1 MTSAD
6 GMTLT
11 DRVRELLTDALRAAQ
26 ADGRLPDVAVDEVT
40 VERPQNPE
48 HGDFAT
54 STPLKLARVFRRNPF
69 DIAEAIASSTPTGGI
84 LASAEAVRPGFVN
97 LRLNP
102 TWLAEQVDVIRQA
115 GDFFGSVDDGNGTR
129 VQVEFVS
136 VNPTG
141 PIHVGHGRG
150 AVFGSSLASV
160 LEAAGYDVQRE
171 YYINDAGNQMDR
183 FNQSL
188 FARYQQQYGKDA
200 QVPEDGYLGEYMI
213 DLARDIIE
221 EDGRIYLDM
230 SEDESVSSLGDR
242 GLKWMTTIARDDMR
256 DLRVV
261 YDNWFTER
269 SLYENGQFD
278 RAMALLDDSGLLT
291 ERNGAT
297 WFKSTSLGDEEDKV
311 MVRSTGAPTY
321 FATDIA
327 YHYNKFLER
336 GFDRVIDVLGADHQG
351 HVRFMNT
358 VPLAL
363 GIEAGRLQL
372 LIYQLV
378 TLKRAG
384 EAVRFSKRA
393 GQVVTLREL
402 VDEVGADACR
412 FFFLQRAPD
421 SQMEF
426 DIELAKEQSDKNPV
440 YYIQYAHARIASILR
455 LADDRGIDYADGDV
469 SLLTHEAEL
478 SLVHTMLRLPEL
490 ISMMA
495 RNLEPHHLT
504 YYSMDLATDFHNFYQ
519 QCRVVSSDPAD
530 AEITRARLKLAEAT
544 KTVLARCLT
553 LMGMTA
559 PEAM

>member
-1 MTSAD
+1 
-6 GMTLT
+6 MTLT
-11 DRVRELLTDALRAAQ
+11 DRVRDLLTDALRAAQ
-26 ADGRLPDVAVDEVT
+26 ADGRLPDVQVDAVT

-54 STPLKLARVFRRNPF
+54 STPMKLARVMRRNPF

-84 LASAEAVRPGFVN
+84 LASVEAVRPGFVN

-102 TWLAEQVDVIRQA
+102 AWLAEQVDVIRQA
-115 GDFFGSVDDGNGTR
+115 RDTYGSVDDGKGTR

-171 YYINDAGNQMDR
+171 YYINDAGNQMDM
-183 FNQSL
+183 FNRSVY
-188 FARYQQQYGKDA
+188 ARYVQAFGREA
-200 QVPEDGYLGEYMI
+200 EVPEEGYSGEYLV
-213 DLARDIIE
+213 DLASELRE
-221 EDGRIYLDM
+221 EFGDKYLDM
-230 SEDESVSSLGDR
+230 DEDRAVSEIGNIAMRRMIDAIREDMERLEVRYDE
-242 GLKWMTTIARDDMR
+242 
-256 DLRVV
+256 
-261 YDNWFTER
+261 WFSER
-269 SLYENGQFD
+269 SLFDSGQFET
-278 RAMALLDDSGLLT
+278 AMAMLDEKELT
-291 ERNGAT
+291 VERDGAT
-297 WFKSTSLGDEEDKV
+297 WFAATKLGDEKDKV
-311 MVRSTGAPTY
+311 LIRGTGAPTY
-321 FATDIA
+321 FASDVA
-327 YHYNKFLER
+327 YHYDKFLVR
-336 GFDRVIDVLGADHQG
+336 GFDRVINIWGADHQG
-351 HVRFMNT
+351 QVPFMQQ
-358 VPLAL
+358 LADVL
-363 GIEAGRLQL
+363 GVSRDSLVL

-378 TLKRAG
+378 TLKSGG

-393 GQVVTLREL
+393 GQIVTLREL
-402 VDEVGADACR
+402 VEEVGADACR
-412 FFFLQRAPD
+412 FFFLQRAPE

-455 LADDRGIDYADGDV
+455 LADQRGIDFADGDV

-478 SLVHTMLRLPEL
+478 SLVRTMLRLPEL
-490 ISMMA
+490 ISTMA

-504 YYSMDLATDFHNFYQ
+504 YYSMDLATGFHNFYQ

-530 AEITRARLKLAEAT
+530 AEITKARLKLAEAT
-544 KTVLARCLT
+544 KSVLARCLG

>member
-1 MTSAD
+1 
-6 GMTLT
+6 MTLT
-11 DRVRELLTDALRAAQ
+11 DRVRDLLTDALRATQ
-26 ADGRLPDVAVDEVT
+26 ADGRLPEADVDAVT

-54 STPLKLARVFRRNPF
+54 STPMKLARVMRRNPF

-84 LASAEAVRPGFVN
+84 LAKVEAVRPGFVN

-102 TWLAEQVDVIRQA
+102 AWLAEQVDVIRQA
-115 GDFFGSVDDGNGTR
+115 RDTYGSVDDGKGTR

-171 YYINDAGNQMDR
+171 YYINDAGNQMDM
-183 FNQSL
+183 FNRSVYARYVQAFGREAEVPEEGYSGEYLVDLAGELREEFGDKFLDMDEDRAVSEIGGIGMNRMIDAIREDMQRLEVRYDVWFSEQSL
-188 FARYQQQYGKDA
+188 FD
-200 QVPEDGYLGEYMI
+200 
-213 DLARDIIE
+213 
-221 EDGRIYLDM
+221 
-230 SEDESVSSLGDR
+230 S
-242 GLKWMTTIARDDMR
+242 
-256 DLRVV
+256 
-261 YDNWFTER
+261 
-269 SLYENGQFD
+269 GQFET
-278 RAMALLDDSGLLT
+278 AMAMLEEKDLT
-291 ERNGAT
+291 VERDGAT
-297 WFKSTSLGDEEDKV
+297 WFAATKLGDEKDKV
-311 MVRSTGAPTY
+311 LIRGTGAPTY
-321 FATDIA
+321 FASDVA
-327 YHYNKFLER
+327 YHYDKFLVR
-336 GFDRVIDVLGADHQG
+336 GFDRVINIWGADHQG
-351 HVRFMNT
+351 QVPFMQQ
-358 VPLAL
+358 LADVL
-363 GIEAGRLQL
+363 GVSRDSLVL

-378 TLKRAG
+378 TLKSGG

-393 GQVVTLREL
+393 GQIVTLREL
-402 VDEVGADACR
+402 VEEVGADACR
-412 FFFLQRAPD
+412 FFFLQRAPE

-455 LADDRGIDYADGDV
+455 LAEQRGIDFADGDV
-469 SLLTHEAEL
+469 TLLTHEAEL
-478 SLVHTMLRLPEL
+478 SLVRTMLRLPEL

-504 YYSMDLATDFHNFYQ
+504 YYSMELATGFHNFYQ

-530 AEITRARLKLAEAT
+530 AEITKARLKLAEAT
-544 KTVLARCLT
+544 KSVLARCLT

>member
-1 MTSAD
+1 
-6 GMTLT
+6 MTLT
-11 DRVRELLTDALRAAQ
+11 DRVRDLLTSALRTAQ
-26 ADGRLPDVAVDEVT
+26 AEGRLPDVPVDEVT

-54 STPLKLARVFRRNPF
+54 STPLKLARAMRRNPF
-69 DIAEAIASSTPTGGI
+69 DIAEAIASSTETGGI
-84 LASAEAVRPGFVN
+84 LASAEAARPGFVN

-102 TWLAEQVDVIRQA
+102 AWLTEQVDAIRQA
-115 GDFFGSVDDGNGTR
+115 GDSYGNVDDGAGTR

-141 PIHVGHGRG
+141 PLHVGHARG
-150 AVFGSSLASV
+150 AVFGSALCNV
-160 LEAAGYDVQRE
+160 LGAAKYEVQRE
-171 YYINDAGNQMDR
+171 YYFNDAGTQMER

-188 FARYQQQYGKDA
+188 YARYLQQLGKA
-200 QVPEDGYLGEYMI
+200 AELPEDGYQGDYMI
-213 DLARDIIE
+213 DLAREIV
-221 EDGRIYLDM
+221 EDEGVKYLDM
-230 SEDESVSSLGDR
+230 TEGDAVASLGGL
-242 GLKWMTTIARDDMR
+242 GLKRMTTIAKDDMR
-256 DLRVV
+256 DLVVV

-278 RAMALLDDSGLLT
+278 RAMALLKDSDLLV
-291 ERNGAT
+291 ERDGAT
-297 WFKSTSLGDEEDKV
+297 WFRSTSLGDEEDKV
-311 MVRSTGAPTY
+311 LIRQTGAPTY

-336 GFDRVIDVLGADHQG
+336 DFDRVIDVLGADHQG
-351 HVRFMNT
+351 HVRFMNI

-363 GIEAGRLQL
+363 GIDADSLELI
-372 LIYQLV
+372 IYQLV
-378 TLKRAG
+378 TLKRGG
-384 EAVRFSKRA
+384 ETVRASKRS
-393 GQVVTLREL
+393 GDIVTLREL
-402 VDEVGADACR
+402 VEEVGADACR

-455 LADDRGIDYADGDV
+455 LAGDRGIDYADGDT

-478 SLVHTMLRLPEL
+478 SLVRTMLRLPEL
-490 ISMMA
+490 VSMMA

-504 YYSMDLATDFHNFYQ
+504 YYSMDLATGFHNFYQ

-530 AEITRARLKLAEAT
+530 ADISKARLKLCDAT
-544 KTVLARCLT
+544 RTVLARCLT

>member
-1 MTSAD
+1 
-6 GMTLT
+6 MTLT
-11 DRVRELLTDALRAAQ
+11 DLVRDLLTDALRAAQ
-26 ADGRLPDVAVDEVT
+26 ADGRLPDVQVDAVT

-54 STPLKLARVFRRNPF
+54 STPMKLARVMRRNPF

-84 LASAEAVRPGFVN
+84 LAKVEAVRPGFVN
-97 LRLNP
+97 LRLNSA
-102 TWLAEQVDVIRQA
+102 WLAEQVDVIRQA
-115 GDFFGSVDDGNGTR
+115 RDTYGSVDDGNGTR

-171 YYINDAGNQMDR
+171 YYINDAGNQMDM
-183 FNQSL
+183 FNRSVYARYVQAFGREAEVPEEGYSGEYLVDLASELREEFGDKYLDMDEDRAVSEIGNIAMRRMIDAIREDMERLEVRYDEWFSEQSL
-188 FARYQQQYGKDA
+188 FD
-200 QVPEDGYLGEYMI
+200 
-213 DLARDIIE
+213 
-221 EDGRIYLDM
+221 
-230 SEDESVSSLGDR
+230 S
-242 GLKWMTTIARDDMR
+242 
-256 DLRVV
+256 
-261 YDNWFTER
+261 
-269 SLYENGQFD
+269 GQFET
-278 RAMALLDDSGLLT
+278 AMVLLDEKDLT
-291 ERNGAT
+291 VERDGAT
-297 WFKSTSLGDEEDKV
+297 WFAATKLGDDKDKV
-311 MVRSTGAPTY
+311 LIRGTGAPTY
-321 FATDIA
+321 FASDVA
-327 YHYNKFLER
+327 YHYDKFLVR
-336 GFDRVIDVLGADHQG
+336 GFDRVINIWGADHQG
-351 HVRFMNT
+351 QVPFMQQ
-358 VPLAL
+358 LADVL
-363 GIEAGRLQL
+363 GVSRDSLVL

-378 TLKRAG
+378 TLKSGG

-393 GQVVTLREL
+393 GQIVTLREL
-402 VDEVGADACR
+402 VEEVGADACR
-412 FFFLQRAPD
+412 FFFLQRAPE

-455 LADDRGIDYADGDV
+455 LADQRGIDFADEDV

-478 SLVHTMLRLPEL
+478 SLVRTMLRLPEL

-504 YYSMDLATDFHNFYQ
+504 YYSMDLATGFHNFYQ

-530 AEITRARLKLAEAT
+530 AEITKARLKLAEAT
-544 KTVLARCLT
+544 KNVLARCLG

>member
-1 MTSAD
+1 MASAE

-11 DRVRELLTDALRAAQ
+11 DQVRDLLTDALRSAQ
-26 ADGRLPDVAVDEVT
+26 ADGRLPDVPVDEVT

-54 STPLKLARVFRRNPF
+54 STPMKLARVMRRNPF

-102 TWLAEQVDVIRQA
+102 AWLAEQVDVIRQA
-115 GDFFGSVDDGNGTR
+115 GDSFGSVEDGKGTS

-160 LEAAGYDVQRE
+160 LEAAGCDVQRE
-171 YYINDAGNQMDR
+171 YYINDAGNQMDM
-183 FNQSL
+183 FNRSVY
-188 FARYQQQYGKDA
+188 ARYVQAAGGEA
-200 QVPEDGYLGEYMI
+200 EVPEEGYSGDYLVDLAGELREEFGDKFLDVDEGRAVSEIGGIGMNRMI
-213 DLARDIIE
+213 DAIR
-221 EDGRIYLDM
+221 EDMERL
-230 SEDESVSSLGDR
+230 EVR
-242 GLKWMTTIARDDMR
+242 
-256 DLRVV
+256 
-261 YDNWFTER
+261 YDVWFSER
-269 SLYENGQFD
+269 SLFDSGQFET
-278 RAMALLDDSGLLT
+278 AMAMLDEKELT
-291 ERNGAT
+291 VERDGAK
-297 WFKSTSLGDEEDKV
+297 WFAATKLGDEKDKV
-311 MVRSTGAPTY
+311 LIRGTGAPTY
-321 FATDIA
+321 FASDVA
-327 YHYNKFLER
+327 YHYDKFLVR
-336 GFDRVIDVLGADHQG
+336 GFDRVINIWGADHQG
-351 HVRFMNT
+351 QVPFMQQ
-358 VPLAL
+358 LADVL
-363 GIEAGRLQL
+363 GVSRESLVL

-378 TLKRAG
+378 TLKSGG

-393 GQVVTLREL
+393 GQIVTLREL
-402 VDEVGADACR
+402 VEEVGADACR
-412 FFFLQRAPD
+412 FFFLQRAPE

-440 YYIQYAHARIASILR
+440 YYIQYAHARIASIMR
-455 LADDRGIDYADGDV
+455 LAEQRGIDYTEGDV

-478 SLVHTMLRLPEL
+478 SLVRTMLRLPEL
-490 ISMMA
+490 ISVMA

-504 YYSMDLATDFHNFYQ
+504 YYSMDLATGFHNFYQ

-530 AEITRARLKLAEAT
+530 AEITKARLKLAEAT
-544 KTVLARCLT
+544 KSVLARCLS

>member
-1 MTSAD
+1 
-6 GMTLT
+6 MTLT
-11 DRVRELLTDALRAAQ
+11 DRVRDLLTDALRSAQ
-26 ADGRLPDVAVDEVT
+26 ADGRLPDVPVDEIT

-54 STPLKLARVFRRNPF
+54 STPLKLARVMRRNPF
-69 DIAEAIASSTPTGGI
+69 DIAEAIASSIKTGGI
-84 LASAEAVRPGFVN
+84 LACAEAVRPGFVN
-97 LRLNP
+97 LRFSP
-102 TWLAEQVDVIRQA
+102 AWLVEQVDAIRQT
-115 GDFFGSVDDGNGTR
+115 GDSFGSVEDGKDTR

-150 AVFGSSLASV
+150 AVFGSALASV
-160 LEAAGYDVQRE
+160 LEAAGFDVQRE
-171 YYINDAGNQMDR
+171 YYINDAGNQMDK
-183 FNQSL
+183 FNQSVY
-188 FARYQQQYGKDA
+188 ARYAQAFGRDA
-200 QVPEDGYLGEYMI
+200 EVPEDGYSGDYLVDLAAELREDFGEKYLGMDETRAVSEIGNIAMNRMI
-213 DLARDIIE
+213 DAIR
-221 EDGRIYLDM
+221 EDMERLEVHY
-230 SEDESVSSLGDR
+230 DE
-242 GLKWMTTIARDDMR
+242 
-256 DLRVV
+256 
-261 YDNWFTER
+261 WFSER
-269 SLYENGQFD
+269 SLYESGQFET
-278 RAMALLDDSGLLT
+278 AMAMLHDKDLVL
-291 ERNGAT
+291 ERDGAT
-297 WFKSTSLGDEEDKV
+297 WFATTKLGDEKDKV
-311 MVRSTGAPTY
+311 LIRGTGAPTY
-321 FATDIA
+321 FASDVA
-327 YHYNKFLER
+327 YHYNKFLVR
-336 GFDRVIDVLGADHQG
+336 GFDRVINIWGADHQG
-351 HVRFMNT
+351 QVPFMQQ
-358 VPLAL
+358 LADVL
-363 GIEAGRLQL
+363 GVNRESLVL

-378 TLKRAG
+378 TLKMAG

-393 GQVVTLREL
+393 GQIVTLREL

-455 LADDRGIDYADGDV
+455 LANDRDIDYSDGDT

-478 SLVHTMLRLPEL
+478 SLVRTMLRLPEL

-519 QCRVVSSDPAD
+519 QCRVVSSEPDD
-530 AEITRARLKLAEAT
+530 AEITKARLKLADAT
-544 KTVLARCLT
+544 GSVLARCLS

>member
-1 MTSAD
+1 
-6 GMTLT
+6 MTLT
-11 DRVRELLTDALRAAQ
+11 DRVRELLTAALRSAQ
-26 ADGRLPDVAVDEVT
+26 ADGRLPDVEVDEVT

-54 STPLKLARVFRRNPF
+54 STPLKLARVMRRNPF
-69 DIAEAIASSTPTGGI
+69 DIAEAIASSIETGGI

-97 LRLNP
+97 LKLNP
-102 TWLAEQVDVIRQA
+102 SWLAEQVDAIRQA
-115 GDFFGSVDDGNGTR
+115 GDSFGSVDDGNGTR

-141 PIHVGHGRG
+141 PLHVGHARG
-150 AVFGSSLASV
+150 AVFGSALCNV
-160 LEAAGYDVQRE
+160 LGAAKYEVQRE
-171 YYINDAGNQMDR
+171 YYFNDAGTQMER

-188 FARYQQQYGKDA
+188 YARYLQQLGKA
-200 QVPEDGYLGEYMI
+200 AELPEDGYQGDYMI
-213 DLARDIIE
+213 DLAREIV
-221 EDGRIYLDM
+221 EDKGVKYLDM
-230 SEDESVSSLGDR
+230 TEDDAVASLGGL
-242 GLKWMTTIARDDMR
+242 GLKRMTTIAKDDMR
-256 DLRVV
+256 DLAVV

-278 RAMALLDDSGLLT
+278 RAMALLKDSDLLV
-291 ERNGAT
+291 ERDGAT
-297 WFKSTSLGDEEDKV
+297 WFRSTSLGDEEDKV
-311 MVRSTGAPTY
+311 MIRSNGAPTY

-336 GFDRVIDVLGADHQG
+336 DFDRVIDVLGADHQG
-351 HVRFMNT
+351 HVRFMNI

-363 GIEAGRLQL
+363 GIDADSLELI
-372 LIYQLV
+372 IYQLV
-378 TLKRAG
+378 TLKRGG
-384 EAVRFSKRA
+384 ETVRASKRS
-393 GQVVTLREL
+393 GDIVTLREL

-455 LADDRGIDYADGDV
+455 LAEERGIDYADGDT

-478 SLVHTMLRLPEL
+478 SLVRTMLRLPEL

-504 YYSMDLATDFHNFYQ
+504 YYSMDLATGFHNFYQ
-519 QCRVVSSDPAD
+519 QCRVVSSEPAD
-530 AEITRARLKLAEAT
+530 ADITMARLKLAEAT
-544 KTVLARCLT
+544 KTVLARCLS

>member
-1 MTSAD
+1 
-6 GMTLT
+6 MTLT
-11 DRVRELLTDALRAAQ
+11 DLVRDLLTDALRAAQ
-26 ADGRLPDVAVDEVT
+26 ADGRLPDVQVDAVT

-54 STPLKLARVFRRNPF
+54 STPMKLARVMRRNPF

-84 LASAEAVRPGFVN
+84 LAKVEAVRPGFVN
-97 LRLNP
+97 LRLNSA
-102 TWLAEQVDVIRQA
+102 WLAEQVDVIRQA
-115 GDFFGSVDDGNGTR
+115 RDTYGSVDDGNGTC

-171 YYINDAGNQMDR
+171 YYINDAGNQMDM
-183 FNQSL
+183 FNRSVYARYVQAFGREAEVPEEGYSGEYLVDLASELREEFGDKYLDMDEDRAVSEIGNIAMRRMIDAIREDMERLEVRYDEWFSEQSL
-188 FARYQQQYGKDA
+188 FD
-200 QVPEDGYLGEYMI
+200 
-213 DLARDIIE
+213 
-221 EDGRIYLDM
+221 
-230 SEDESVSSLGDR
+230 S
-242 GLKWMTTIARDDMR
+242 
-256 DLRVV
+256 
-261 YDNWFTER
+261 
-269 SLYENGQFD
+269 GQFET
-278 RAMALLDDSGLLT
+278 AMVLLDEKDLT
-291 ERNGAT
+291 VERDGAT
-297 WFKSTSLGDEEDKV
+297 WFAATKLGDDKDKV
-311 MVRSTGAPTY
+311 LIRGTGAPTY
-321 FATDIA
+321 FASDVA
-327 YHYNKFLER
+327 YHYDKFLVR
-336 GFDRVIDVLGADHQG
+336 GFDRVINIWGADHQG
-351 HVRFMNT
+351 QVPFMQQ
-358 VPLAL
+358 LADVL
-363 GIEAGRLQL
+363 GVSRDSLVL

-378 TLKRAG
+378 TLKSGG

-393 GQVVTLREL
+393 GQIVTLREL
-402 VDEVGADACR
+402 VEEVGADACR
-412 FFFLQRAPD
+412 FFFLQRAPE

-455 LADDRGIDYADGDV
+455 LADQRGIDFADGDV

-478 SLVHTMLRLPEL
+478 SLVRTMLRLPEL

-504 YYSMDLATDFHNFYQ
+504 YYSMDLATGFHNFYQ

-530 AEITRARLKLAEAT
+530 AEITKARLKLAEAT
-544 KTVLARCLT
+544 KNVLARCLG

>member
-1 MTSAD
+1 
-6 GMTLT
+6 MTLT
-11 DRVRELLTDALRAAQ
+11 DLVRDLLTDALRAAQ
-26 ADGRLPDVAVDEVT
+26 ADGRLPEADVDAVT

-54 STPLKLARVFRRNPF
+54 STPMKLARVMRRNPF
-69 DIAEAIASSTPTGGI
+69 DIAEVIASSTPTGGI
-84 LASAEAVRPGFVN
+84 LAKVEAVRPGFVN

-102 TWLAEQVDVIRQA
+102 AWLAEQVDVIRQA
-115 GDFFGSVDDGNGTR
+115 RDTYGSVDDGKGTR

-171 YYINDAGNQMDR
+171 YYINDAGNQMDM
-183 FNQSL
+183 FNRSVYARYVQAFGREAEVPEEGYSGEYLVDLAGELREEFGDKFLDMDEDRAVSEIGGIGMNRMIDAIREDMERLEVRYDEWFSEQSL
-188 FARYQQQYGKDA
+188 FD
-200 QVPEDGYLGEYMI
+200 
-213 DLARDIIE
+213 
-221 EDGRIYLDM
+221 
-230 SEDESVSSLGDR
+230 S
-242 GLKWMTTIARDDMR
+242 
-256 DLRVV
+256 
-261 YDNWFTER
+261 
-269 SLYENGQFD
+269 GQFET
-278 RAMALLDDSGLLT
+278 AMAMLEEKDLT
-291 ERNGAT
+291 VERDGAT
-297 WFKSTSLGDEEDKV
+297 WFAATKLGDDKDKV
-311 MVRSTGAPTY
+311 LIRGTGAPTY
-321 FATDIA
+321 FASDVA
-327 YHYNKFLER
+327 YHYDKFLVR
-336 GFDRVIDVLGADHQG
+336 GFDRVINIWGADHQG
-351 HVRFMNT
+351 QVPFMQQ
-358 VPLAL
+358 LADVL
-363 GIEAGRLQL
+363 GVSRDSLVL

-378 TLKRAG
+378 TLKSGG

-393 GQVVTLREL
+393 GQIVTLREL
-402 VDEVGADACR
+402 VEEVGADACR
-412 FFFLQRAPD
+412 FFFLQRAPE

-455 LADDRGIDYADGDV
+455 LADQRGIDFAGGDV

-478 SLVHTMLRLPEL
+478 SLVRTMLRLPEL
-490 ISMMA
+490 ISVMA

-504 YYSMDLATDFHNFYQ
+504 YYSMDLATGFHNFYQ

-530 AEITRARLKLAEAT
+530 AEITKARLKLAEAT
-544 KTVLARCLT
+544 KSVLARCLT

>member
-1 MTSAD
+1 
-6 GMTLT
+6 MTLI
-11 DRVRELLTDALRAAQ
+11 DRVRDLLTDALRAAQ
-26 ADGRLPDVAVDEVT
+26 ADGRLPDVEVDAVT

-54 STPLKLARVFRRNPF
+54 STPMKLARVMRRNPF
-69 DIAEAIASSTPTGGI
+69 DIAEAIASSTATGGI
-84 LASAEAVRPGFVN
+84 LESAGAVRPGFVN

-102 TWLAEQVDVIRQA
+102 AWLAEQVDVIRQA
-115 GDFFGSVDDGNGTR
+115 RDTYGSVDDGKGTR

-171 YYINDAGNQMDR
+171 YYINDAGNQMDM
-183 FNQSL
+183 FNRSVYARYVQAFGGEAEVPEEGYSGEYLVDLAGELREEFGDKFLDMDEDRAVTEIGNIGMHRMIDAIREDMQRLEVRYDVWFSEQSL
-188 FARYQQQYGKDA
+188 FD
-200 QVPEDGYLGEYMI
+200 
-213 DLARDIIE
+213 
-221 EDGRIYLDM
+221 
-230 SEDESVSSLGDR
+230 S
-242 GLKWMTTIARDDMR
+242 
-256 DLRVV
+256 
-261 YDNWFTER
+261 
-269 SLYENGQFD
+269 GQFET
-278 RAMALLDDSGLLT
+278 AMAMLDEKELT
-291 ERNGAT
+291 VERDGAK
-297 WFKSTSLGDEEDKV
+297 WFAATKLGDEKDKV
-311 MVRSTGAPTY
+311 LIRGTGAPTY
-321 FATDIA
+321 FASDVA
-327 YHYNKFLER
+327 YHYDKFLVR
-336 GFDRVIDVLGADHQG
+336 GFDRVINIWGADHQG
-351 HVRFMNT
+351 QVPFMQQ
-358 VPLAL
+358 LADVL
-363 GIEAGRLQL
+363 GVSRDSLVL

-378 TLKRAG
+378 TLKSGG

-393 GQVVTLREL
+393 GQIVTLREL
-402 VDEVGADACR
+402 VEEVGADACR
-412 FFFLQRAPD
+412 FFFLQRAPE

-455 LADDRGIDYADGDV
+455 LAEQRGIDFADGDV

-478 SLVHTMLRLPEL
+478 SLVRTMLRLPEL
-490 ISMMA
+490 ISVMA

-504 YYSMDLATDFHNFYQ
+504 YYSMDLATGFHNFYQ

-530 AEITRARLKLAEAT
+530 AEITKARLKLAEAT
-544 KTVLARCLT
+544 KSVLARCLS